1 MCSHVYNR
9 CGIAVCCYVMQTA
22 AARTADD
29 NSPVLQVSR
38 KRRLDHADDVLLVVS
53 FAVTCRLL
61 RY

>member
-1 MCSHVYNR
+1 
-9 CGIAVCCYVMQTA
+9 MQTA